1 MEEQNKIVIRITD
14 EGIIFYD
21 CLVMGYDELLH
32 LIVQEECKI
41 IFDSKDA
48 FQNLKNGI
56 EPYIEEN
63 YCIELATMIEK
74 FIAEQYAL
82 QVLTNIYDN
91 MIKVEIIGNL
101 GADAMLQEKNGNRFV
116 AFRVANTD
124 KWVDKATG
132 QVIESTQWISCTLN
146 GDGGALLPYLK
157 KGTKVFVRGNAQF
170 VVFSSAKTR
179 QMEVGVNLFVREI
192 ELCGGAKENQ
202 QQPQQPGQTPQQP
215 EQPQGKNSRKEKQNQ
230 NTNDLPL

>member
-1 MEEQNKIVIRITD
+1 
-14 EGIIFYD
+14 
-21 CLVMGYDELLH
+21 
-32 LIVQEECKI
+32 
-41 IFDSKDA
+41 
-48 FQNLKNGI
+48 
-56 EPYIEEN
+56 
-63 YCIELATMIEK
+63 
-74 FIAEQYAL
+74 
-82 QVLTNIYDN
+82 

-101 GADAMLQEKNGNRFV
+101 GADATLQEKNGNRFV

-124 KWVDKATG
+124 KWIDKSTG
-132 QVIESTQWISCTLN
+132 QVIESTQWVSCTLN

-202 QQPQQPGQTPQQP
+202 QQPQQPAQTPQQP
-215 EQPQGKNSRKEKQNQ
+215 AQPQEKNSQKGKQNQ
-230 NTNDLPL
+230 NTGDLPF

>member
-1 MEEQNKIVIRITD
+1 
-14 EGIIFYD
+14 
-21 CLVMGYDELLH
+21 
-32 LIVQEECKI
+32 
-41 IFDSKDA
+41 
-48 FQNLKNGI
+48 
-56 EPYIEEN
+56 
-63 YCIELATMIEK
+63 
-74 FIAEQYAL
+74 
-82 QVLTNIYDN
+82 

-101 GADAMLQEKNGNRFV
+101 GADATLQEKNGNRFV

-124 KWVDKATG
+124 KWVDKSTG

-202 QQPQQPGQTPQQP
+202 QTTQQPAQTPGQPAQPQEKNAKKGKQQ
-215 EQPQGKNSRKEKQNQ
+215 QNV
-230 NTNDLPL
+230 DDMPF

>member
-1 MEEQNKIVIRITD
+1 
-14 EGIIFYD
+14 
-21 CLVMGYDELLH
+21 
-32 LIVQEECKI
+32 
-41 IFDSKDA
+41 
-48 FQNLKNGI
+48 
-56 EPYIEEN
+56 
-63 YCIELATMIEK
+63 
-74 FIAEQYAL
+74 
-82 QVLTNIYDN
+82 

-101 GADAMLQEKNGNRFV
+101 GADATLQEKNGNRFV

-124 KWVDKATG
+124 KWIDKSTG

-202 QQPQQPGQTPQQP
+202 QQPQQPAQTPQQP
-215 EQPQGKNSRKEKQNQ
+215 AQPQEKNSQKGKQNQ
-230 NTNDLPL
+230 NTGDLPF

>member
-1 MEEQNKIVIRITD
+1 
-14 EGIIFYD
+14 
-21 CLVMGYDELLH
+21 
-32 LIVQEECKI
+32 
-41 IFDSKDA
+41 
-48 FQNLKNGI
+48 
-56 EPYIEEN
+56 
-63 YCIELATMIEK
+63 
-74 FIAEQYAL
+74 
-82 QVLTNIYDN
+82 

-124 KWVDKATG
+124 KWVDKSTG
-132 QVIESTQWISCTLN
+132 QVIESTQWVSCTLN

-202 QQPQQPGQTPQQP
+202 QQPQQPAQTPGQP
-215 EQPQGKNSRKEKQNQ
+215 TQPQEKNAKNEKQKQ
-230 NTNDLPL
+230 NSGDLPF